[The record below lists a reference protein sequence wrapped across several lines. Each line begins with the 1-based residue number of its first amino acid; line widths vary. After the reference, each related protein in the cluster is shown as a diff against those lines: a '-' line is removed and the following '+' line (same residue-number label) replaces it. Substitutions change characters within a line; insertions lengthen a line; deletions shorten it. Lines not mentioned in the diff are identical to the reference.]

1 MLQQAL
7 LIGIMTMW
15 DDTMMQQWMELKGE
29 LLIYNIFSPTLY
41 ICAYN
46 FFFFWYHGFSWVNRR
61 DVHVMFGKDFI
72 NYQKY
77 KQKT

>member
-1 MLQQAL
+1 MY
-7 LIGIMTMW
+7 M
-15 DDTMMQQWMELKGE
+15 
-29 LLIYNIFSPTLY
+29 Y

-46 FFFFWYHGFSWVNRR
+46 FFFFWYHGFSWMNRR